1 MIPLPAEVKEC
12 SQKSIRLTSSILI
25 QLIVLLCKRLIL
37 HANMEICC
45 SFKSFASGTFGYSYR
60 EDRRCISQVVPLRS
74 CKKDISSYLQRS
86 SQLILFCREPASS
99 RRQKIWIILQFA
111 TFIDQI
117 SVPVLGGV
125 VVLLVDVEC
134 LKKCTAMVKVGLSR
148 FQMPIREWASV
159 YHRQYAR
166 HLENSYSLATYHL
179 VQNYA
184 PRQTKVSIGNWSI
197 GYQKQRQR
205 QSFLYQCLSTL
216 WASRRLASGGT
227 RN

>member
-12 SQKSIRLTSSILI
+12 SQKSIRLTSYILI
-25 QLIVLLCKRLIL
+25 QLTDLLYKRLLL
-37 HANMEICC
+37 HASMEICC
-45 SFKSFASGTFGYSYR
+45 SFKSFAGGTFGYSYR

>member
-1 MIPLPAEVKEC
+1 MLY
-12 SQKSIRLTSSILI
+12 
-25 QLIVLLCKRLIL
+25 KRLIS
-37 HANMEICC
+37 HANKEISC
-45 SFKSFASGTFGYSYR
+45 SYKSFAGGTFGYSYR

-125 VVLLVDVEC
+125 VVPLVDVEC

-148 FQMPIREWASV
+148 FQKPIGELASV
-159 YHRQYAR
+159 YHR
-166 HLENSYSLATYHL
+166 
-179 VQNYA
+179 
-184 PRQTKVSIGNWSI
+184 
-197 GYQKQRQR
+197 
-205 QSFLYQCLSTL
+205 
-216 WASRRLASGGT
+216 
-227 RN
+227 

>member
-45 SFKSFASGTFGYSYR
+45 SFKSFAGGTFGYRYR

-125 VVLLVDVEC
+125 VVLLIDVEC

-148 FQMPIREWASV
+148 FQMPIREWESV